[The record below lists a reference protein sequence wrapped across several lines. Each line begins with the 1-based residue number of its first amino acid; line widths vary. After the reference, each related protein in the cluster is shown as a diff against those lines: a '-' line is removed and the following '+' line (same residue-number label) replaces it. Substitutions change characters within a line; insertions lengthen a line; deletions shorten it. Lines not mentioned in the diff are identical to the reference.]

1 MRLLIAEDDVRV
13 AQILAAGVTTQGY
26 VPEIVGDGEEAWFRG
41 SSEEYAA
48 IILDLGLPKLDGMTI
63 LRRWRSEKI
72 TTPVVIL
79 SARGTWAE
87 RVEGIDAG
95 ADDYLPKPFE
105 MEELLARL
113 RAVLRRGS
121 QTTSSIIEVG
131 SLRLDLRT
139 GTTKKAGLP
148 ISLTPLEF
156 RLLQHLVVSRD
167 RAVTKEELA
176 EQLYAVNH
184 DRDGNAIEAVISR
197 LRRKLGS
204 KVIESRRGFGYQL
217 AAEGP

>member
-1 MRLLIAEDDVRV
+1 MRILIAEDETKV
-13 AQILAAGVTTQGY
+13 AQIIAAAMKAQGY
-26 VPEIVGDGEEAWFRG
+26 VPDVISDGEEAWYRG
-41 SSEEYAA
+41 STEEYAA

-63 LRRWRSEKI
+63 LRRWRHEKI

-121 QTTSSIIEVG
+121 DVSTSVVEVG
-131 SLRLDLRT
+131 SLKLDLRSGST
-139 GTTKKAGLP
+139 FNAGLQ
-148 ISLTPLEF
+148 ISLTPMEF
-156 RLLQHLVVSRD
+156 RLLQHLVVNRD
-167 RAVTKEELA
+167 KTVSKDELA
-176 EQLYAVNH
+176 EQLYAINH
-184 DRDGNAIEAVISR
+184 ERDSNAIEAVISR
-197 LRRKLGS
+197 IRRKLGND
-204 KVIESRRGFGYQL
+204 VIESKRGFGYRL
-217 AAEGP
+217 ALSKP